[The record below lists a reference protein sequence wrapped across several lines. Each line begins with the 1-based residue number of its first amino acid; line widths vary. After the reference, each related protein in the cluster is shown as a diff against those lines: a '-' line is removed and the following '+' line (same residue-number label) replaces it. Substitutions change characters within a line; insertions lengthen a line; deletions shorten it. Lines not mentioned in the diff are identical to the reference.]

1 MYTISTQ
8 LAKAVFNIGD
18 FFYRDNPTESV
29 KIENGIITYTVDKSS
44 FGRPIDSFFF
54 MCKNWAILQNY
65 YITSNNFIAEVRPIE
80 NGMQLS
86 KLLYYIDIVDDI
98 ENWDLTSYSVAQ
110 NEQQSIFDACQ
121 WILDNKGI

>member
-18 FFYRDNPTESV
+18 FFYKENPTESV
-29 KIENGIITYTVDKSS
+29 QIKNGVITYTVGKSS
-44 FGRPIDSFFF
+44 FDKPIDSFFF
-54 MCKNWAILQNY
+54 MCKDWALEQSS

-86 KLLYYIDIVDDI
+86 KLLYYVDIVDDI
-98 ENWDLTSYSVAQ
+98 ENWDLTAHSVAQ
-110 NEQQSIFDACQ
+110 NEQQSVFDACQ
-121 WILDNKGI
+121 WILDTKGI